1 MIIEDF
7 KIDPS
12 AVIVSD
18 QEDLITAE
26 QYWNTNL
33 IVVSL
38 DNNDLDNLDVMKQ
51 YQARIAWTVKDSIGF
66 NEITTAGIMISNEL
80 NITMFMLKR
89 PEIREYKKEFWDL
102 YSLNFEQHISKEI
115 ESYLKGLEDAQ
126 RRLEMLHSYGAVDYQ
141 DYIGRQHNIQ
151 SIKLKRLLQSI
162 RTVP

>member
-7 KIDPS
+7 EIDPE
-12 AVIVSD
+12 AIIVSD
-18 QEDLITAE
+18 EGDLITAE
-26 QYWNTNL
+26 QYWNTKL

-38 DNNDLDNLDVMKQ
+38 DNNDLDNLDAMKK
-51 YQARIAWTVKDSIGF
+51 YQARIAWTVKDSIDHG
-66 NEITTAGIMISNEL
+66 ITTAGIMIPNEL

-89 PEIREYKKEFWDL
+89 PEIREYKKKVWDL

-141 DYIGRQHNIQ
+141 DYIGHQNNIQ
-151 SIKLKRLLQSI
+151 SRKLKRLLQSR
-162 RTVP
+162 RTIP